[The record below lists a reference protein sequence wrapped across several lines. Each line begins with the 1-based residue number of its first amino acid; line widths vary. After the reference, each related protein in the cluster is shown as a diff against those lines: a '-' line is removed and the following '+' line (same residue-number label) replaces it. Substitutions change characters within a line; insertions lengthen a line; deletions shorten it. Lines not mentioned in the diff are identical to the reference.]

1 MCPAII
7 QLIPKPWLC
16 TLQHMEYVDHNKSQS
31 HMDKRLL
38 YRISSSHSL
47 FVVTSGKG
55 LMVCSDREVHLEKGM
70 IMFVPAGTSIKIEGS
85 PWTESDLQYYKL
97 DLMVAE
103 LQEETSNALYRRNTE
118 EQQELAEST
127 DSRTLITIMQL
138 NYSPWSSCLESLEQI
153 LRQQITGDWLEQ
165 WEVQLRFQEW
175 FHALLRQSNPETE
188 APDERARLQTSIR
201 YIGDHYDQT
210 ITVDELAAEIGLT
223 RASYTRQFK
232 KITGKLPLDY
242 VNAVRL
248 ERSKQLLQLTDDRIH
263 EIAQNVGFSSE
274 YYFGRR
280 FKQYAGI
287 SPGLYRR
294 HHRQE
299 VRVFAPYLEDFVLA
313 LGVKPVLQCSHH
325 SWGTQQYL
333 GLDDVPEFDVSQQ
346 DAQFHLG
353 NVPDFIM
360 LDKGYDRWNLDRF
373 EQVAPTFYVDHLGED
388 WRSILKSTADVLGK
402 VNRVQDVIGAYE
414 DKALEAKGRLARY
427 MRGQTVAFLRISS
440 SDITLYG
447 DQQGYVGPVIYQ
459 DLGLTPHS
467 RVQQWTRHE
476 RRIFIGLEQLSQLNA
491 DHLLITFDTGN
502 SAKPGEERELLER
515 DEWKRLP
522 AVKSGNVYEV
532 DFMSWMN
539 YGVISHGKKIEDILR
554 FMA

>member
-1 MCPAII
+1 MCHTII

-16 TLQHMEYVDHNKSQS
+16 SLQHMEYVDHHQS
-31 HMDKRLL
+31 HIDKRLI
-38 YRISSSHSL
+38 YRMSSSHSI

-55 LMVCSDREVHLEKGM
+55 SIVCSDRESHLEKGM
-70 IMFVPAGTSIKIEGS
+70 IMFVPAGTSVKIEGS
-85 PWTESDLQYYKL
+85 PWTESELQYYKL

-103 LQEETSNALYRRNTE
+103 LSEDTSNVLSRRNTE
-118 EQQELAEST
+118 EQQELSQSP
-127 DSRTLITIMQL
+127 DFPTLLPLMQL
-138 NYSPWSSCLESLEQI
+138 SYSPWSSCLEALEQI
-153 LRQQITGDWLEQ
+153 LRQQVTGDWLEQ

-175 FHALLRQSNPETE
+175 FRALLRQSAPETE
-188 APDERARLQTSIR
+188 VPDDRARLQSSIR

-210 ITVDELAAEIGLT
+210 ITVDELAADIGLT

-232 KITGKLPLDY
+232 KITGKLPLEY

-325 SWGTQQYL
+325 SWGRQHYL
-333 GLDDVPEFDVSQQ
+333 GLDDVPEFDVSEQ
-346 DAQFHLG
+346 DAQFNVG
-353 NVPDFIM
+353 NIPDFIM
-360 LDKGYDRWNLDRF
+360 LNKGYDRWNLDRF

-388 WRSILKSTADVLGK
+388 WRSILRSTADVLGK

-414 DKALEAKGRLARY
+414 DKAMEAKSRLARH
-427 MRGQTVAFLRISS
+427 MRGQTVAFLRISA

-459 DLGLTPHS
+459 DLGLIPHS

-476 RRIFIGLEQLSQLNA
+476 RRISIVLEQLSQLNA

-502 SAKPGEERELLER
+502 SAKPGDERELLDR

-539 YGVISHGKKIEDILR
+539 YGVISHGKKIEDVLR

>member
-1 MCPAII
+1 
-7 QLIPKPWLC
+7 
-16 TLQHMEYVDHNKSQS
+16 MEYVDHHQS
-31 HMDKRLL
+31 HIDKRLI
-38 YRISSSHSL
+38 YRMSSSHSI

-55 LMVCSDREVHLEKGM
+55 SIVCSDRESHLEKGM
-70 IMFVPAGTSIKIEGS
+70 IMFVPAGTSVKIEGS
-85 PWTESDLQYYKL
+85 PWTESELQYYKL

-103 LQEETSNALYRRNTE
+103 LSEDTSNVLSRRNTE
-118 EQQELAEST
+118 EQQELSQSP
-127 DSRTLITIMQL
+127 DFPTLLPLMQL
-138 NYSPWSSCLESLEQI
+138 SYSPWSSCLEALEQI
-153 LRQQITGDWLEQ
+153 LRQQVTGDWLEQ

-175 FHALLRQSNPETE
+175 FRALLRQSAPETE
-188 APDERARLQTSIR
+188 VPDDRARLQSSIR

-210 ITVDELAAEIGLT
+210 ITVDELAADIGLT

-232 KITGKLPLDY
+232 KITGKLPLEY

-325 SWGTQQYL
+325 SWGRQHYL
-333 GLDDVPEFDVSQQ
+333 GLDDVPEFDVSEQ
-346 DAQFHLG
+346 DAQFNVG
-353 NVPDFIM
+353 NIPDFIM
-360 LDKGYDRWNLDRF
+360 LNKGYDRWNLDRF

-388 WRSILKSTADVLGK
+388 WRSILRSTADVLGK

-414 DKALEAKGRLARY
+414 DKAMEAKSRLARH
-427 MRGQTVAFLRISS
+427 MRGQTVAFLRISA

-459 DLGLTPHS
+459 DLGLIPHS

-476 RRIFIGLEQLSQLNA
+476 RRISIVLEQLSQLNA

-502 SAKPGEERELLER
+502 SAKPGDERELLDR

-539 YGVISHGKKIEDILR
+539 YGVISHGKKIEDVLR

>member
-1 MCPAII
+1 MCPTII
-7 QLIPKPWLC
+7 QWIPKPWLC
-16 TLQHMEYVDHNKSQS
+16 TIQQMEYINHDKSEI
-31 HMDKRLL
+31 DKRLL
-38 YRISSSHSL
+38 HKKSSSHSI

-55 LMVCSDREVHLEKGM
+55 LMVYTDREFHLEKGM
-70 IMFVPAGTSIKIEGS
+70 IMFVPAGTPIKIEGS
-85 PWTESDLQYYKL
+85 PWTESNLQYYKL
-97 DLMVAE
+97 DLVVAE
-103 LQEETSNALYRRNTE
+103 VKEDISDHSPTIITT
-118 EQQELAEST
+118 EQQEFLKEIEAQEAPP
-127 DSRTLITIMQL
+127 LIQL
-138 NYSPWSSCLESLEQI
+138 SYSPWSSCLEALEQI
-153 LRQQITGDWLEQ
+153 LRQQVTGDWLKQ

-175 FHALLRQSNPETE
+175 FRALLRQSDPETD
-188 APDERARLQTSIR
+188 APDDRARLQSSIR
-201 YIGDHYDQT
+201 YIDDHYDLT
-210 ITVDELAAEIGLT
+210 ITVDELAADIGLT

-232 KITGKLPLDY
+232 RMTGKLPLDY
-242 VNAVRL
+242 VNTVRL

-313 LGVKPVLQCSHH
+313 LGVKPVLQYSHH
-325 SWGTQQYL
+325 SWGRQHYL

-346 DAQFHLG
+346 DAQFSAG
-353 NVPDFIM
+353 IVPDFIM
-360 LDKGYDRWNLDRF
+360 LNKGYDRWNLDRF

-388 WRSILKSTADVLGK
+388 WRSILRSTADVLGK

-414 DKALEAKGRLARY
+414 DKALEAKGRLTRY
-427 MRGQTVAFLRISS
+427 MRGQTVAFLRISA

-447 DQQGYVGPVIYQ
+447 NQQGYVGPVIYQ

-476 RRIFIGLEQLSQLNA
+476 RRISIGLEQLSQLDA
-491 DHLLITFDTGN
+491 DHLLITFDTGD
-502 SAKPGEERELLER
+502 SAEPGVERELLDR

-532 DFMSWMN
+532 DFMTWMN

>member
-1 MCPAII
+1 M
-7 QLIPKPWLC
+7 
-16 TLQHMEYVDHNKSQS
+16 
-31 HMDKRLL
+31 
-38 YRISSSHSL
+38 
-47 FVVTSGKG
+47 
-55 LMVCSDREVHLEKGM
+55 EKGM
-70 IMFVPAGTSIKIEGS
+70 IMFVPAGTSIKIES
-85 PWTESDLQYYKL
+85 SSWTENELQYYKL

-103 LQEETSNALYRRNTE
+103 LKEENSNQLHIQDTTE
-118 EQQELAEST
+118 QHRFLNGIQTQASLS
-127 DSRTLITIMQL
+127 LIEL
-138 NYSPWSSCLESLEQI
+138 NYSPWSSCLESMEQM
-153 LRQQITGDWLEQ
+153 LRQQINSDWLEQ

-175 FHALLRQSNPETE
+175 FRALLRQSNPETE
-188 APDERARLQTSIR
+188 APDERSRIKSSIR

-210 ITVDELAAEIGLT
+210 ITVDELAADIGLT

-242 VNAVRL
+242 VNTVRL

-325 SWGTQQYL
+325 SWGRQHYL

-346 DAQFHLG
+346 DAQFNLG

-373 EQVAPTFYVDHLGED
+373 EQVAPTFYVEHLGED

-414 DKALEAKGRLARY
+414 DKAMEAKGRLEQY
-427 MRGQTVAFLRISS
+427 MRGQTVAFLRISA

-476 RRIFIGLEQLSQLNA
+476 RRILIGLEQLGQLNA

-502 SAKPGEERELLER
+502 SAKPGDERELLER

>member
-1 MCPAII
+1 MCHTII

-16 TLQHMEYVDHNKSQS
+16 SLQHMEYVDHHQS
-31 HMDKRLL
+31 HIDKRLL
-38 YRISSSHSL
+38 YRMSTSHSI

-55 LMVCSDREVHLEKGM
+55 SIVCSDRESHLEKGM
-70 IMFVPAGTSIKIEGS
+70 IMFVPAGTSVKIESS
-85 PWTESDLQYYKL
+85 PWTGSELQYYKL

-103 LQEETSNALYRRNTE
+103 LSEETSNALYRRNTE
-118 EQQELAEST
+118 EQQEISQSP
-127 DSRTLITIMQL
+127 DSPTLLPLMQL
-138 NYSPWSSCLESLEQI
+138 SYSPWSSCLEALEQI
-153 LRQQITGDWLEQ
+153 LRQQVTDDWLEQ

-175 FHALLRQSNPETE
+175 FRALLRHSVPETE
-188 APDERARLQTSIR
+188 VPDDRARLQSSIR

-210 ITVDELAAEIGLT
+210 ITVDELAADIGLT

-232 KITGKLPLDY
+232 KITGKLPLEY

-325 SWGTQQYL
+325 SWGRQHYL

-346 DAQFHLG
+346 DAQFNVG
-353 NVPDFIM
+353 NIPDFIM
-360 LDKGYDRWNLDRF
+360 LNKGHDRWNLDRF
-373 EQVAPTFYVDHLGED
+373 EQVAPTFYVEHLGED
-388 WRSILKSTADVLGK
+388 WRSILRSTADVLGK

-414 DKALEAKGRLARY
+414 DKASEAKSRLSRY
-427 MRGQTVAFLRISS
+427 MRGKTVAFLRISA

-447 DQQGYVGPVIYQ
+447 DQLGYVGPVIYQ

-502 SAKPGEERELLER
+502 SAKPGDERELLDR

-539 YGVISHGKKIEDILR
+539 YGVISHGKKIEDVLR

>member
-1 MCPAII
+1 
-7 QLIPKPWLC
+7 
-16 TLQHMEYVDHNKSQS
+16 
-31 HMDKRLL
+31 
-38 YRISSSHSL
+38 
-47 FVVTSGKG
+47 
-55 LMVCSDREVHLEKGM
+55 MVYSDREFHLEKGM
-70 IMFVPAGTSIKIEGS
+70 IMFVPAGTPIKIEGS

-97 DLMVAE
+97 DLMMAG
-103 LQEETSNALYRRNTE
+103 LKEETSNALSSRNTE
-118 EQQELAEST
+118 EQRELSQSP
-127 DSRTLITIMQL
+127 DSPTLLPLIQL
-138 NYSPWSSCLESLEQI
+138 SYSPWSSCLEALEQI
-153 LRQQITGDWLEQ
+153 LRQQVTGDWLEQ

-175 FHALLRQSNPETE
+175 FRALFRQSVPETE
-188 APDERARLQTSIR
+188 VPDDRARLQSSIR

-210 ITVDELAAEIGLT
+210 ITVDELAADIGLT

-232 KITGKLPLDY
+232 KITGKLPLEY

-325 SWGTQQYL
+325 SWGRQHYL
-333 GLDDVPEFDVSQQ
+333 GLDDVPEFDVSEQ
-346 DAQFHLG
+346 DAQFNVG
-353 NVPDFIM
+353 NIPDFIM
-360 LDKGYDRWNLDRF
+360 LNKGYDRWNLDRF

-388 WRSILKSTADVLGK
+388 WRSILRSTADVLGK

-414 DKALEAKGRLARY
+414 DKAMEAKSRLARY
-427 MRGQTVAFLRISS
+427 MRGQTVAFLRISA

-459 DLGLTPHS
+459 DLGLIPHS

-476 RRIFIGLEQLSQLNA
+476 RRISIGLEQLSQLDA

-502 SAKPGEERELLER
+502 SAKPGDERELLDR
-515 DEWKRLP
+515 DEWKCLP

>member
-1 MCPAII
+1 MCHNII

-16 TLQHMEYVDHNKSQS
+16 SLQHMEYINHNKS
-31 HMDKRLL
+31 DIAKRLL
-38 YRISSSHSL
+38 HKMSSSPSI

-55 LMVCSDREVHLEKGM
+55 LMVYSDREFHLEKGM
-70 IMFVPAGTSIKIEGS
+70 IMFVPAGTPIKIEGS

-97 DLMVAE
+97 DLMMAG
-103 LQEETSNALYRRNTE
+103 LKEETSNALSSRNTE
-118 EQQELAEST
+118 EQRELSQSP
-127 DSRTLITIMQL
+127 DSPTLLPLIQL
-138 NYSPWSSCLESLEQI
+138 SYSPWSSCLEALEQI
-153 LRQQITGDWLEQ
+153 LRQQVTGDWLEQ

-175 FHALLRQSNPETE
+175 FRALLRQSVPETE
-188 APDERARLQTSIR
+188 VPDDRARLQSSIR

-210 ITVDELAAEIGLT
+210 ITVDELAADIGLT

-232 KITGKLPLDY
+232 KITGKLPLEY

-325 SWGTQQYL
+325 SWGRQHYL
-333 GLDDVPEFDVSQQ
+333 GLDDVPEFDVSEQ
-346 DAQFHLG
+346 DAQFNVG
-353 NVPDFIM
+353 NIPDFIM
-360 LDKGYDRWNLDRF
+360 LNKGYDRWNLDRF

-388 WRSILKSTADVLGK
+388 WRSILRSTADVLGK

-414 DKALEAKGRLARY
+414 DKAMEAKSRLARY
-427 MRGQTVAFLRISS
+427 MRGQTVAFLRISA

-459 DLGLTPHS
+459 DLGLIPHS

-476 RRIFIGLEQLSQLNA
+476 RRISIGLEQLSQLDAN
-491 DHLLITFDTGN
+491 HLLITFDTGN
-502 SAKPGEERELLER
+502 SAKPGDERELLDR

>member
-1 MCPAII
+1 MCPMII
-7 QLIPKPWLC
+7 QRIPKPWLC
-16 TLQHMEYVDHNKSQS
+16 TLQHMEYIDHNKS
-31 HMDKRLL
+31 HIDKRSL

-55 LMVCSDREVHLEKGM
+55 SMVCSDREVHLEKGM
-70 IMFVPAGTSIKIEGS
+70 IMFVPAGTSIKIES
-85 PWTESDLQYYKL
+85 SSWTENELQYYKL

-103 LQEETSNALYRRNTE
+103 LEEETFSALHTKDNA
-118 EQQELAEST
+118 EQRSLHKCT
-127 DSRTLITIMQL
+127 DSSTVIPLIQL
-138 NYSPWSSCLESLEQI
+138 NYSPWSSCLEAMEQM
-153 LRQQITGDWLEQ
+153 LRQQVTGDWLEQ
-165 WEVQLRFQEW
+165 WDVQLRFQEW
-175 FHALLRQSNPETE
+175 FRALLRQSNPKTE
-188 APDERARLQTSIR
+188 VPDDRVRLQSSIR

-210 ITVDELAAEIGLT
+210 ITVDELAADIGLT

-232 KITGKLPLDY
+232 KITGKLPLEY

-313 LGVKPVLQCSHH
+313 LGLKPVLQCSHH
-325 SWGTQQYL
+325 SWGRQHYL

-346 DAQFHLG
+346 DAQFNLG
-353 NVPDFIM
+353 SVPDFIM
-360 LDKGYDRWNLDRF
+360 LDKGYKTWNLDRF
-373 EQVAPTFYVDHLGED
+373 EQVAPTFYVDHIGED

-414 DKALEAKGRLARY
+414 DKAMEAKGRLEQY
-427 MRGQTVAFLRISS
+427 MRGQTVAFLRISA

-476 RRIFIGLEQLSQLNA
+476 RRVLIGLEQLSQLNA

-502 SAKPGEERELLER
+502 SAKPGDERELLER

>member
-1 MCPAII
+1 MCHTII

-16 TLQHMEYVDHNKSQS
+16 SLQHMEYVDHHQS
-31 HMDKRLL
+31 HIDKRLL
-38 YRISSSHSL
+38 YRMSSSHSI

-55 LMVCSDREVHLEKGM
+55 SIVCSDQESHHLQKGM
-70 IMFVPAGTSIKIEGS
+70 IMFVPAGTSIKVEGS
-85 PWTESDLQYYKL
+85 PWTESELQYYKL
-97 DLMVAE
+97 DLMMAG
-103 LQEETSNALYRRNTE
+103 LKEETSNALSSRNME
-118 EQQELAEST
+118 EQQELPQSP
-127 DSRTLITIMQL
+127 DSPTLLPLIQL
-138 NYSPWSSCLESLEQI
+138 SYSPWSSCLEALEQI
-153 LRQQITGDWLEQ
+153 LRQQVTGDWLEQ

-175 FHALLRQSNPETE
+175 FRALFRQSVPETD
-188 APDERARLQTSIR
+188 APDDRARLQSSIR

-210 ITVDELAAEIGLT
+210 ITVDELAADIGLT

-232 KITGKLPLDY
+232 KITGKLPLEY

-325 SWGTQQYL
+325 SWGRQHYL
-333 GLDDVPEFDVSQQ
+333 GLDDVPEFDVSEQ
-346 DAQFHLG
+346 DAQFNVG
-353 NVPDFIM
+353 NIPDFIM
-360 LDKGYDRWNLDRF
+360 LNKGYDRWNLDRF

-388 WRSILKSTADVLGK
+388 WRSILRSTADVLGK

-414 DKALEAKGRLARY
+414 DKAMEAKSRLARY
-427 MRGQTVAFLRISS
+427 MRGQTVAFLRISA

-459 DLGLTPHS
+459 DLGLIPHS

-476 RRIFIGLEQLSQLNA
+476 RRISIGLEQLSQLDT

-502 SAKPGEERELLER
+502 SAKPGDERELLDR

>member
-1 MCPAII
+1 
-7 QLIPKPWLC
+7 
-16 TLQHMEYVDHNKSQS
+16 
-31 HMDKRLL
+31 
-38 YRISSSHSL
+38 
-47 FVVTSGKG
+47 
-55 LMVCSDREVHLEKGM
+55 
-70 IMFVPAGTSIKIEGS
+70 MFVPAGTSTKIEASTSTGN
-85 PWTESDLQYYKL
+85 ELQYYKL
-97 DLMVAE
+97 DLMVAQQNE
-103 LQEETSNALYRRNTE
+103 NISNQQHTKIMTGPHESLAGNEIKEAL
-118 EQQELAEST
+118 S
-127 DSRTLITIMQL
+127 LIEL
-138 NYSPWSSCLESLEQI
+138 NYSPWSSCLEALEQI
-153 LRQQITGDWLEQ
+153 LRQQETNDWLEQ

-175 FHALLRQSNPETE
+175 FRVLLRQSDPKTE
-188 APDERARLQTSIR
+188 APDDRTRLQSSIR

-210 ITVDELAAEIGLT
+210 ITVDELAADIGLT

-242 VNAVRL
+242 LNAIRL

-313 LGVKPVLQCSHH
+313 LGVKPILQCSHH
-325 SWGTQQYL
+325 SWGRQHYL
-333 GLDDVPEFDVSQQ
+333 GLDDVPEFDVSQL
-346 DAQFHLG
+346 DAQFNSG

-373 EQVAPTFYVDHLGED
+373 EQVAPTFYVEHLEED
-388 WRSILKSTADVLGK
+388 WRSILRSTADVLGK
-402 VNRVQDVIGAYE
+402 VNRVQDVIGSYE
-414 DKALEAKGRLARY
+414 DKALEAKGQLARY
-427 MRGQTVAFLRISS
+427 MRGETVAFLRISA

-447 DQQGYVGPVIYQ
+447 HQQGYVGPVIYQ

-467 RVQQWTRHE
+467 RVQQWTRQE
-476 RRIFIGLEQLSQLNA
+476 RRILIGLEQLSQLDA

-502 SAKPGEERELLER
+502 SAKPGDERALLER

-532 DFMSWMN
+532 DFMTWMN
-539 YGVISHGKKIEDILR
+539 YGVISHRKKIEDVLR
-554 FMA
+554 FMG

>member
-1 MCPAII
+1 MYPTII
-7 QLIPKPWLC
+7 QWIPKPWLC
-16 TLQHMEYVDHNKSQS
+16 TIQQMEYINHDKSEI
-31 HMDKRLL
+31 DKRLL
-38 YRISSSHSL
+38 HKKSSSHSI

-55 LMVCSDREVHLEKGM
+55 LMVYTDREFHLEKGL
-70 IMFVPAGTSIKIEGS
+70 IMFVPAGTPIKIEGA
-85 PWTESDLQYYKL
+85 PWTESNLQYYKL
-97 DLMVAE
+97 DLVVAE
-103 LQEETSNALYRRNTE
+103 VKEDISDHSPTIITT
-118 EQQELAEST
+118 EQQEFLKGIEAQEA
-127 DSRTLITIMQL
+127 LPFIQL
-138 NYSPWSSCLESLEQI
+138 SYSPWSSCLEALEQM
-153 LRQQITGDWLEQ
+153 LRQQVTGDWLKQ

-175 FHALLRQSNPETE
+175 FRALLRQSDPETD
-188 APDERARLQTSIR
+188 APDDRARLQSSIR
-201 YIGDHYDQT
+201 YIDDHYDLT
-210 ITVDELAAEIGLT
+210 ITVDELAADIGLT

-232 KITGKLPLDY
+232 RMTGKLPLDY
-242 VNAVRL
+242 VNTVRL

-313 LGVKPVLQCSHH
+313 LGIKPVLQYSHH
-325 SWGTQQYL
+325 SWGRQHYL

-346 DAQFHLG
+346 DAQFSAG
-353 NVPDFIM
+353 IVPDFIM
-360 LDKGYDRWNLDRF
+360 LNKGYDRWNLDRF

-388 WRSILKSTADVLGK
+388 WRSILRSTADVLGK

-414 DKALEAKGRLARY
+414 DKALEAKGRLTRY
-427 MRGQTVAFLRISS
+427 MRGQTVAFLRISA

-447 DQQGYVGPVIYQ
+447 NQQGYVGPVIYQ

-476 RRIFIGLEQLSQLNA
+476 RRISIGLEQLSQLDA
-491 DHLLITFDTGN
+491 DHLLITFDTGD
-502 SAKPGEERELLER
+502 SAEPGVERELLDR

-522 AVKSGNVYEV
+522 AVRNGNVYEV

-539 YGVISHGKKIEDILR
+539 YGVISHGKKIEDVLR

>member
-1 MCPAII
+1 
-7 QLIPKPWLC
+7 
-16 TLQHMEYVDHNKSQS
+16 MEYINHDKSEI
-31 HMDKRLL
+31 DKRLL
-38 YRISSSHSL
+38 HKKSSSHSI

-55 LMVCSDREVHLEKGM
+55 SIVYSDREFHLEKGM
-70 IMFVPAGTSIKIEGS
+70 IMFVPAGTPIKIEDS
-85 PWTESDLQYYKL
+85 PWTESNLQYYKL
-97 DLMVAE
+97 DLVVAE
-103 LQEETSNALYRRNTE
+103 VKEDISGHSPTIITT
-118 EQQELAEST
+118 EQQEFLKGIEDQEAPP
-127 DSRTLITIMQL
+127 LIQL
-138 NYSPWSSCLESLEQI
+138 SYSPWSSCLEALEQI
-153 LRQQITGDWLEQ
+153 LRQQVTGDWLKQ

-175 FHALLRQSNPETE
+175 FRALLRQSDPETD
-188 APDERARLQTSIR
+188 APDDRARLQSSIR
-201 YIGDHYDQT
+201 YIDDHYDLT
-210 ITVDELAAEIGLT
+210 ITVDELAADIGLT

-232 KITGKLPLDY
+232 RMTGKLPLDY
-242 VNAVRL
+242 VNTVRL

-313 LGVKPVLQCSHH
+313 LGIKPVLQYSHH
-325 SWGTQQYL
+325 SWGRQHYL

-346 DAQFHLG
+346 DAQFSAG
-353 NVPDFIM
+353 IVPDFIM
-360 LDKGYDRWNLDRF
+360 LNKGYDRWNLDRF

-388 WRSILKSTADVLGK
+388 WRSILRSTADVLGK

-414 DKALEAKGRLARY
+414 DKALEAKGRLTRY
-427 MRGQTVAFLRISS
+427 MRGQTVAFLRISA

-447 DQQGYVGPVIYQ
+447 NQQGYVGPVIYQ

-476 RRIFIGLEQLSQLNA
+476 RRISIGLEQLSQLDA
-491 DHLLITFDTGN
+491 DHLLITFDTGD
-502 SAKPGEERELLER
+502 SAEPGVERELLDR

-522 AVKSGNVYEV
+522 AVRNGNVYEV

-539 YGVISHGKKIEDILR
+539 YGVISHGKKIEDVLR

>member
-1 MCPAII
+1 M
-7 QLIPKPWLC
+7 PWLC
-16 TLQHMEYVDHNKSQS
+16 TLQHMEYVDHHKSDI
-31 HMDKRLL
+31 DKRLL
-38 YRISSSHSL
+38 YRMLSSHSI

-55 LMVCSDREVHLEKGM
+55 SIVCSDRESHLEKGM
-70 IMFVPAGTSIKIEGS
+70 IMFVPAGTSVKIEDS
-85 PWTESDLQYYKL
+85 PWTESELQYYKL

-103 LQEETSNALYRRNTE
+103 LSEENSNHLHIQDTTE
-118 EQQELAEST
+118 QHRFLNGIETQASLS
-127 DSRTLITIMQL
+127 LIEL
-138 NYSPWSSCLESLEQI
+138 NYSPWSSCLEALEQI
-153 LRQQITGDWLEQ
+153 LRQKVTGDWLEQ

-175 FHALLRQSNPETE
+175 FRALIRQSAPETE
-188 APDERARLQTSIR
+188 VPDDRVRLQSSIR
-201 YIGDHYDQT
+201 YIGDHYNQT
-210 ITVDELAAEIGLT
+210 ITVDELAADIGLT

-232 KITGKLPLDY
+232 RITGKLPLEY

-325 SWGTQQYL
+325 SWGRQHYL
-333 GLDDVPEFDVSQQ
+333 GLDDVPEFDVSRM
-346 DAQFHLG
+346 DAQFNLG

-373 EQVAPTFYVDHLGED
+373 EQVAPTFYVEHLGED
-388 WRSILKSTADVLGK
+388 WRSILRSTADVLGK

-414 DKALEAKGRLARY
+414 DKAMEAKSRLARY
-427 MRGQTVAFLRISS
+427 IRGQTVAFLRISA

-476 RRIFIGLEQLSQLNA
+476 RRIFIGLDQLSQLHA

-502 SAKPGEERELLER
+502 SAKPGEERELLDR

-539 YGVISHGKKIEDILR
+539 YGVISHGKKIEDVLR

>member
-1 MCPAII
+1 MYPTII
-7 QLIPKPWLC
+7 QWIPKPWLC
-16 TLQHMEYVDHNKSQS
+16 TIQQMEYINHGKSEI
-31 HMDKRLL
+31 DKRLL
-38 YRISSSHSL
+38 HKKSSSHSI

-55 LMVCSDREVHLEKGM
+55 SIVYSDREFHLEKGM
-70 IMFVPAGTSIKIEGS
+70 IMFVPAGTPIKIEGS
-85 PWTESDLQYYKL
+85 PWTENNLQYYKL
-97 DLMVAE
+97 DLVVAE
-103 LQEETSNALYRRNTE
+103 VKEDISDHSPTIITTERQEFLKGIEAQEALPF
-118 EQQELAEST
+118 
-127 DSRTLITIMQL
+127 IQL
-138 NYSPWSSCLESLEQI
+138 SYSPWSSCLEALEQM
-153 LRQQITGDWLEQ
+153 LRQQVTGDWLKQ

-175 FHALLRQSNPETE
+175 FRALLRQSDPETD
-188 APDERARLQTSIR
+188 APDDRARLQSSIR
-201 YIGDHYDQT
+201 YIDDHYDQT
-210 ITVDELAAEIGLT
+210 ITVDELAADIGLT

-232 KITGKLPLDY
+232 RMTGKLPLDY
-242 VNAVRL
+242 VNTVRL

-313 LGVKPVLQCSHH
+313 LGVKPVLQYSHH
-325 SWGTQQYL
+325 SWGRQHYL

-346 DAQFHLG
+346 DAQFSAG
-353 NVPDFIM
+353 IVPDFIM
-360 LDKGYDRWNLDRF
+360 LNKGYDRWNLDRF

-388 WRSILKSTADVLGK
+388 WRSILRSTADVLGK

-414 DKALEAKGRLARY
+414 DKALEAKGRLTRY
-427 MRGQTVAFLRISS
+427 MRGQTVAFLRISA

-447 DQQGYVGPVIYQ
+447 NQQGYVGPVMYQ

-476 RRIFIGLEQLSQLNA
+476 RRISIGLEQLSQLDA
-491 DHLLITFDTGN
+491 DHLLITFDTGD
-502 SAKPGEERELLER
+502 SAEPGVERELLDR

-522 AVKSGNVYEV
+522 AVRNGNVYEV
-532 DFMSWMN
+532 DFLSWMN
-539 YGVISHGKKIEDILR
+539 YGVISHGKKIEDVLR

>member
-1 MCPAII
+1 MCHTII

-16 TLQHMEYVDHNKSQS
+16 SLQHMEYVDHHQS
-31 HMDKRLL
+31 HIDKRLL
-38 YRISSSHSL
+38 YRMSSSHSIL
-47 FVVTSGKG
+47 VVTSGKG
-55 LMVCSDREVHLEKGM
+55 SIVCSDQESHHLQKGM
-70 IMFVPAGTSIKIEGS
+70 IMFVPAGTSIKVEGS
-85 PWTESDLQYYKL
+85 PWTESELQYYKL
-97 DLMVAE
+97 DLMMAE
-103 LQEETSNALYRRNTE
+103 LKEETSNALSSRNME
-118 EQQELAEST
+118 EQQELPQSP
-127 DSRTLITIMQL
+127 DSPTLLPLIQL
-138 NYSPWSSCLESLEQI
+138 SYSPWSSCLEALEQI
-153 LRQQITGDWLEQ
+153 LRQQVTGDWLEQ

-175 FHALLRQSNPETE
+175 FRALFRQSVPETE
-188 APDERARLQTSIR
+188 VPDDRARLQSSIR

-210 ITVDELAAEIGLT
+210 ITVDELAADIGLT

-232 KITGKLPLDY
+232 KITGKLPLEY

-325 SWGTQQYL
+325 SWGRQHYL
-333 GLDDVPEFDVSQQ
+333 GLDDVPEFDVSEQ
-346 DAQFHLG
+346 DAQFNVG
-353 NVPDFIM
+353 NIPDFIM
-360 LDKGYDRWNLDRF
+360 LNKGYDRWNLDRF

-388 WRSILKSTADVLGK
+388 WRSILRSTADVLGK

-414 DKALEAKGRLARY
+414 DKAMEAKSRLARY
-427 MRGQTVAFLRISS
+427 MRGQTVAFLRISA

-459 DLGLTPHS
+459 DLGLIPHS
-467 RVQQWTRHE
+467 RVQQWTRQE
-476 RRIFIGLEQLSQLNA
+476 RRISIGLEQLSQLDA

-502 SAKPGEERELLER
+502 SAKPGDERELLDR

>member
-1 MCPAII
+1 MCHTII

-16 TLQHMEYVDHNKSQS
+16 SLQHMEYVDHHQS
-31 HMDKRLL
+31 HIDKRLL
-38 YRISSSHSL
+38 YRMSTSHSI

-55 LMVCSDREVHLEKGM
+55 SIVCSDRESHLEKGM
-70 IMFVPAGTSIKIEGS
+70 IMFVPAGTSVKIVGS
-85 PWTESDLQYYKL
+85 PWTESELQYYKL

-103 LQEETSNALYRRNTE
+103 LSEETSNALYRRNTE
-118 EQQELAEST
+118 EQQEISQSP
-127 DSRTLITIMQL
+127 DSPTLLPLMQL
-138 NYSPWSSCLESLEQI
+138 SYSPWSSCLEALEQI
-153 LRQQITGDWLEQ
+153 LRQQVTDDWLEQ

-175 FHALLRQSNPETE
+175 FRALLRHSVPETE
-188 APDERARLQTSIR
+188 VPDDRARLQSSIR

-210 ITVDELAAEIGLT
+210 ITVDELAADIGLT

-232 KITGKLPLDY
+232 KITGKLPLEY

-325 SWGTQQYL
+325 SWGRQHYL

-346 DAQFHLG
+346 DAQFNVG
-353 NVPDFIM
+353 NIPDFIM
-360 LDKGYDRWNLDRF
+360 LNKGHDRWNLDRF
-373 EQVAPTFYVDHLGED
+373 EQVAPTFYVEHLGED
-388 WRSILKSTADVLGK
+388 WRSILRSTADVLGK

-414 DKALEAKGRLARY
+414 DKASEAKSRLSLY
-427 MRGQTVAFLRISS
+427 MRGKTVAFLRISA

-502 SAKPGEERELLER
+502 SAKPGDERELLDR

-539 YGVISHGKKIEDILR
+539 YGVISHGKKIEDVLR

>member
-1 MCPAII
+1 
-7 QLIPKPWLC
+7 
-16 TLQHMEYVDHNKSQS
+16 
-31 HMDKRLL
+31 
-38 YRISSSHSL
+38 
-47 FVVTSGKG
+47 
-55 LMVCSDREVHLEKGM
+55 M
-70 IMFVPAGTSIKIEGS
+70 IMFVPAGTPIKIEGS

-97 DLMVAE
+97 DLLVAE
-103 LQEETSNALYRRNTE
+103 VKEDISDHPSTIITT
-118 EQQELAEST
+118 EQQEFLKGIEAQEALP
-127 DSRTLITIMQL
+127 LIQL
-138 NYSPWSSCLESLEQI
+138 SYSPWSSCLEALEQI
-153 LRQQITGDWLEQ
+153 LRQQITSDWMEH

-175 FHALLRQSNPETE
+175 FRALLRQSDPETD
-188 APDERARLQTSIR
+188 APDDRARLQSSIR
-201 YIGDHYDQT
+201 YIDDHYDQT
-210 ITVDELAAEIGLT
+210 ITVDELAADIGLT

-232 KITGKLPLDY
+232 RITGKLPLDY
-242 VNAVRL
+242 VNTVRL

-299 VRVFAPYLEDFVLA
+299 VRVFAPYLEDFLLA
-313 LGVKPVLQCSHH
+313 LGIKPVLQCSHH
-325 SWGTQQYL
+325 SWGRQHYL

-346 DAQFHLG
+346 DAQFNLG

-373 EQVAPTFYVDHLGED
+373 EQVAPTFYVEQLGED
-388 WRSILKSTADVLGK
+388 WRSILRSTADVLGK
-402 VNRVQDVIGAYE
+402 MDRVQDVIGAYE
-414 DKALEAKGRLARY
+414 DKALEAKGRLTRY
-427 MRGQTVAFLRISS
+427 MRGQTVAFLRISAS
-440 SDITLYG
+440 EITLYG

-459 DLGLTPHS
+459 DLGLNPHS
-467 RVQQWTRHE
+467 RVQQWTRQE
-476 RRIFIGLEQLSQLNA
+476 RRISIGLEQLSQLDA
-491 DHLLITFDTGN
+491 DHLLITFDTGD
-502 SAKPGEERELLER
+502 SSEPGDERELLDR

-522 AVKSGNVYEV
+522 AVKNGNVYEV

>member
-1 MCPAII
+1 MCPMII

-16 TLQHMEYVDHNKSQS
+16 TLQHMEYVDYNQS
-31 HMDKRLL
+31 HIDKRLL
-38 YRISSSHSL
+38 YRMSSSHSI

-55 LMVCSDREVHLEKGM
+55 SMVCSDREVHLEKGM
-70 IMFVPAGTSIKIEGS
+70 IMFVPAATSIKIES
-85 PWTESDLQYYKL
+85 SSWTENELQYYKL

-103 LQEETSNALYRRNTE
+103 LKEENSNALSRRNME
-118 EQQELAEST
+118 EQQEPPQGT
-127 DSRTLITIMQL
+127 DSPRILPLMQL

-175 FHALLRQSNPETE
+175 FRALLSQSNPEIE
-188 APDERARLQTSIR
+188 APDERARLQSSIR

-210 ITVDELAAEIGLT
+210 ITVDELAADIGLT

-242 VNAVRL
+242 VNTVRL

-325 SWGTQQYL
+325 SWGRQQYL
-333 GLDDVPEFDVSQQ
+333 ELDDVPEFDVSKQ
-346 DAQFHLG
+346 DAQFNLG

-402 VNRVQDVIGAYE
+402 VSRVQDVIGAYE
-414 DKALEAKGRLARY
+414 DKAMEAKGRLARY
-427 MRGQTVAFLRISS
+427 MRGQTVAFLRISA

-476 RRIFIGLEQLSQLNA
+476 RRILIGLEQLSQLNA

-502 SAKPGEERELLER
+502 SAKPGDERELLER

>member
-1 MCPAII
+1 MF
-7 QLIPKPWLC
+7 
-16 TLQHMEYVDHNKSQS
+16 Y
-31 HMDKRLL
+31 
-38 YRISSSHSL
+38 
-47 FVVTSGKG
+47 
-55 LMVCSDREVHLEKGM
+55 SDREFHLEKGM
-70 IMFVPAGTSIKIEGS
+70 IIFVPAGASIKIEGS
-85 PWTESDLQYYKL
+85 PWTENKLQYYKL

-103 LQEETSNALYRRNTE
+103 LKEDISSYSSTIIKI
-118 EQQELAEST
+118 EQQEFFKRIETQEALP
-127 DSRTLITIMQL
+127 LIHL
-138 NYSPWSSCLESLEQI
+138 SYSPWSSCLEALEQM
-153 LRQQITGDWLEQ
+153 LRQQVTGDWLGQ
-165 WEVQLRFQEW
+165 WGIQLRFQEW
-175 FHALLRQSNPETE
+175 FRALLRQSDPETE
-188 APDERARLQTSIR
+188 APDERARLQSSIR

-210 ITVDELAAEIGLT
+210 ITVDELAADIGLT

-232 KITGKLPLDY
+232 RITGTLPLDY
-242 VNAVRL
+242 LNTVRL

-294 HHRQE
+294 HYRQE

-325 SWGTQQYL
+325 SWGRQHYL
-333 GLDDVPEFDVSQQ
+333 GLDDVPEFDVSQL
-346 DAQFHLG
+346 DAQFNLG

-360 LDKGYDRWNLDRF
+360 LNKGYDRWNLDRF
-373 EQVAPTFYVDHLGED
+373 EQVAPTFYVEHLGED
-388 WRSILKSTADVLGK
+388 WRSILRSTADVLGK

-414 DKALEAKGRLARY
+414 DKALEAKGRLTRY
-427 MRGQTVAFLRISS
+427 MRGQTVAFLRISA

-459 DLGLTPHS
+459 DLGLIPHS

-476 RRIFIGLEQLSQLNA
+476 RRIFIGLEQLSQLDA

-502 SAKPGEERELLER
+502 SAKPGDERELLER

-522 AVKSGNVYEV
+522 AVKNGNVYEV

>member
-1 MCPAII
+1 MYPTII
-7 QLIPKPWLC
+7 QWIPKPWLC
-16 TLQHMEYVDHNKSQS
+16 TIQQMEYINHGKSEI
-31 HMDKRLL
+31 DKRLL
-38 YRISSSHSL
+38 HKKSSSHSI

-55 LMVCSDREVHLEKGM
+55 LMVYTDREFHLEKGL
-70 IMFVPAGTSIKIEGS
+70 IMFVPAGTPIKIEDF
-85 PWTESDLQYYKL
+85 PCTESNLQYYKL
-97 DLMVAE
+97 DLVVAE
-103 LQEETSNALYRRNTE
+103 VKEDISGHSPTIITT
-118 EQQELAEST
+118 EQQEFLKGIEDQEAPP
-127 DSRTLITIMQL
+127 LIQL
-138 NYSPWSSCLESLEQI
+138 SYSPWSSCLEALEQI
-153 LRQQITGDWLEQ
+153 LRQQVTGDWLKQ

-175 FHALLRQSNPETE
+175 FRALLRQSDPETD
-188 APDERARLQTSIR
+188 APDDRARLQSSIR
-201 YIGDHYDQT
+201 YIDDHYDLT
-210 ITVDELAAEIGLT
+210 ITVDELAADIGLT

-232 KITGKLPLDY
+232 RITGKLPLDY
-242 VNAVRL
+242 VNTVRL

-313 LGVKPVLQCSHH
+313 LGVKPVLQYSHH
-325 SWGTQQYL
+325 SWGRQHYL

-346 DAQFHLG
+346 DAQFSAG
-353 NVPDFIM
+353 IVPDFIM
-360 LDKGYDRWNLDRF
+360 LNKGYDRWNLDRF

-388 WRSILKSTADVLGK
+388 WRSILRSTADVLGK

-414 DKALEAKGRLARY
+414 DKALEAKGRLTRY
-427 MRGQTVAFLRISS
+427 MRGQTVAFLRISA

-447 DQQGYVGPVIYQ
+447 NQQGYVGPVIYQ

-476 RRIFIGLEQLSQLNA
+476 RRISIGLEQLSQLDA
-491 DHLLITFDTGN
+491 DHLLITFDTGD
-502 SAKPGEERELLER
+502 SAEPGIERELLDR

-532 DFMSWMN
+532 DFMTWMN
-539 YGVISHGKKIEDILR
+539 YGVISHGKKIEDVLR

>member
-1 MCPAII
+1 MNMCHTII

-16 TLQHMEYVDHNKSQS
+16 SLQHMEYVDHHKS
-31 HMDKRLL
+31 HIDKRLL
-38 YRISSSHSL
+38 YRMSTSHSI

-55 LMVCSDREVHLEKGM
+55 SIVCSDRESHLEKGM
-70 IMFVPAGTSIKIEGS
+70 IMFVPAGTSVKIEGS
-85 PWTESDLQYYKL
+85 PWTENELQYYKL

-103 LQEETSNALYRRNTE
+103 LKEETSNGLSRRNTE
-118 EQQELAEST
+118 EKQELFQSPDSST
-127 DSRTLITIMQL
+127 LLPLMQL
-138 NYSPWSSCLESLEQI
+138 SFSPWSSCLEALEQI
-153 LRQQITGDWLEQ
+153 LRQQVTGDWLEQ

-175 FHALLRQSNPETE
+175 FRALIRQSAPKTE
-188 APDERARLQTSIR
+188 VPDDRARLQSSIR

-210 ITVDELAAEIGLT
+210 ITVDELAADIGLT

-232 KITGKLPLDY
+232 RITGKLPLEY

-280 FKQYAGI
+280 FKQYSGI

-325 SWGTQQYL
+325 SWGRQHYL

-346 DAQFHLG
+346 DAQFNVG
-353 NVPDFIM
+353 NIPDFIM
-360 LDKGYDRWNLDRF
+360 LNKGYDRWNLNRF

-402 VNRVQDVIGAYE
+402 VNRVQDVIGEYE
-414 DKALEAKGRLARY
+414 DNAMEAKGRLARSL
-427 MRGQTVAFLRISS
+427 RGQTVAFLRISAL
-440 SDITLYG
+440 DITLYG
-447 DQQGYVGPVIYQ
+447 DRQGYVGPVIYQ

-476 RRIFIGLEQLSQLNA
+476 RRIFIGLDQLSQLNA

-502 SAKPGEERELLER
+502 SAKPGEERELLDR

>member
-1 MCPAII
+1 MCHTII

-16 TLQHMEYVDHNKSQS
+16 SLQHMEYVDHHQS
-31 HMDKRLL
+31 HIDKRLL
-38 YRISSSHSL
+38 YRMLSSHSI

-55 LMVCSDREVHLEKGM
+55 SIVCSDRESHLEKGM
-70 IMFVPAGTSIKIEGS
+70 IMFVPAGTSVKIEDS
-85 PWTESDLQYYKL
+85 PWTESELQYYKL

-103 LQEETSNALYRRNTE
+103 LSEETSNALSRRNTE
-118 EQQELAEST
+118 EQQELSQSPDSST
-127 DSRTLITIMQL
+127 LLPLMQL
-138 NYSPWSSCLESLEQI
+138 SYSPWSSCLEALEQI
-153 LRQQITGDWLEQ
+153 LRQHVTDDWLEQ

-175 FHALLRQSNPETE
+175 FRALLRQSAPETE
-188 APDERARLQTSIR
+188 VPDDRVRLQSSIR

-210 ITVDELAAEIGLT
+210 ITVDELAADIGLT

-232 KITGKLPLDY
+232 KITGKLPLEY

-325 SWGTQQYL
+325 SWGRQQYL

-346 DAQFHLG
+346 DTQFNLG
-353 NVPDFIM
+353 HVPDFIM

-373 EQVAPTFYVDHLGED
+373 EHVAPTFYVDHLGED

-414 DKALEAKGRLARY
+414 NKALEAKGRLTRY
-427 MRGQTVAFLRISS
+427 MRGQTVAFLRISAT
-440 SDITLYG
+440 DITLYG

-467 RVQQWTRHE
+467 RVRQWTRHE
-476 RRIFIGLEQLSQLNA
+476 RRIFIGLEQLSQLDA

-502 SAKPGEERELLER
+502 SAKLGDERELLDR

-522 AVKSGNVYEV
+522 AVMNGNVYEV

>member
-1 MCPAII
+1 MCPTII
-7 QLIPKPWLC
+7 QWIPKPWLC
-16 TLQHMEYVDHNKSQS
+16 TLQHMEYVDHNTS
-31 HMDKRLL
+31 HIDKRLL

-55 LMVCSDREVHLEKGM
+55 SMLYSDREVHLEKGM
-70 IMFVPAGTSIKIEGS
+70 IMFVPAGTSVKIEGS
-85 PWTESDLQYYKL
+85 PGTGSELQYYKL

-103 LQEETSNALYRRNTE
+103 LSEENSNALSRRNTE
-118 EQQELAEST
+118 EQQELPEST
-127 DSRTLITIMQL
+127 DSPTILPLMQL
-138 NYSPWSSCLESLEQI
+138 SYSPWSSCLEALEQI
-153 LRQQITGDWLEQ
+153 LRQQITCDWLEQ
-165 WEVQLRFQEW
+165 WELQLRFHEW
-175 FHALLRQSNPETE
+175 FRALLRQSNPETE
-188 APDERARLQTSIR
+188 APDERARLQNSIR

-210 ITVDELAAEIGLT
+210 ITVDELAADIGLT

-242 VNAVRL
+242 VNTVRL

-325 SWGTQQYL
+325 SWGRQQYL
-333 GLDDVPEFDVSQQ
+333 GLDDVPEFDVSQL
-346 DAQFHLG
+346 DAQFNLG
-353 NVPDFIM
+353 HVPDFIM

-373 EQVAPTFYVDHLGED
+373 EHVAPTFYVDHLGED

-427 MRGQTVAFLRISS
+427 MRGQTVAFLRISA

-447 DQQGYVGPVIYQ
+447 DQQGYVGPVLYQ

-467 RVQQWTRHE
+467 RLQQWTRHE
-476 RRIFIGLEQLSQLNA
+476 RRVFIGLEQLSQLNA

-502 SAKPGEERELLER
+502 SAKPGDERELLER

>member
-1 MCPAII
+1 
-7 QLIPKPWLC
+7 
-16 TLQHMEYVDHNKSQS
+16 
-31 HMDKRLL
+31 
-38 YRISSSHSL
+38 
-47 FVVTSGKG
+47 
-55 LMVCSDREVHLEKGM
+55 MVCSDRESHLEKGM

-103 LQEETSNALYRRNTE
+103 LKEETSSALHTKDTA
-118 EQQELAEST
+118 EQRSLHKCT
-127 DSRTLITIMQL
+127 DSSIEIPLIQL
-138 NYSPWSSCLESLEQI
+138 NYSPWSSCLESMEQI
-153 LRQQITGDWLEQ
+153 MRQQVTGDWLEQ
-165 WEVQLRFQEW
+165 WDVQLRFQEW
-175 FHALLRQSNPETE
+175 FRALLRQSDPKTET
-188 APDERARLQTSIR
+188 PDDRARLQSSIR

-210 ITVDELAAEIGLT
+210 ITVDELAADIGLT

-232 KITGKLPLDY
+232 KITGKLPLEY

-325 SWGTQQYL
+325 SWGRQHYL

-346 DAQFHLG
+346 DAQFNLG
-353 NVPDFIM
+353 SVPDFIM
-360 LDKGYDRWNLDRF
+360 LDKGYKTWNLDRF
-373 EQVAPTFYVDHLGED
+373 EQVAPTFYVDHIGED

-414 DKALEAKGRLARY
+414 DKAMEAKGRLEQY
-427 MRGQTVAFLRISS
+427 MRGQTVAFLRISA

-476 RRIFIGLEQLSQLNA
+476 RRVLIGLEQLSQLNA

-502 SAKPGEERELLER
+502 SAKPGDERELLER

>member
-1 MCPAII
+1 MCHTII

-16 TLQHMEYVDHNKSQS
+16 SLQHMEYVDHHQS
-31 HMDKRLL
+31 HIDKRLL
-38 YRISSSHSL
+38 YRMSTSHSI

-55 LMVCSDREVHLEKGM
+55 SIVCSDRESHLEKGM
-70 IMFVPAGTSIKIEGS
+70 IMFVPAGTSVKIVGS
-85 PWTESDLQYYKL
+85 PWTESELQYYKL

-103 LQEETSNALYRRNTE
+103 LSEETSNALSRRNTE
-118 EQQELAEST
+118 EQHEISQSP
-127 DSRTLITIMQL
+127 DSPTLLPLMQL
-138 NYSPWSSCLESLEQI
+138 CYSPWSSCLEALEQI
-153 LRQQITGDWLEQ
+153 LRQQVTDDWLEQ
-165 WEVQLRFQEW
+165 WEVELRFQEW
-175 FHALLRQSNPETE
+175 FRALLRQSVPETE
-188 APDERARLQTSIR
+188 VPDDRARLQSSIR

-210 ITVDELAAEIGLT
+210 ITVDELAADIGLT

-232 KITGKLPLDY
+232 KITGKLPLEY

-325 SWGTQQYL
+325 SWGRQHYL

-346 DAQFHLG
+346 DAQFNVG
-353 NVPDFIM
+353 NIPDFIM
-360 LDKGYDRWNLDRF
+360 LNKGHDRWNLDRF
-373 EQVAPTFYVDHLGED
+373 EQVAPTFYVEHLGED
-388 WRSILKSTADVLGK
+388 WRSILRSTADVLGK

-414 DKALEAKGRLARY
+414 DKAMEAKSRLARY
-427 MRGQTVAFLRISS
+427 MRGQTVAFLRISA

-447 DQQGYVGPVIYQ
+447 DQLGYVGPVIYQ

-476 RRIFIGLEQLSQLNA
+476 RRIFIGLEHLSQLNA

-502 SAKPGEERELLER
+502 SAKPGDERELLDR

-539 YGVISHGKKIEDILR
+539 YGVISHGKKIEDVLR

>member
-1 MCPAII
+1 MYPKII
-7 QLIPKPWLC
+7 QWIPKPWLC
-16 TLQHMEYVDHNKSQS
+16 SLQHMEYIDHNKS
-31 HMDKRLL
+31 HIDKRLL
-38 YRISSSHSL
+38 YRMSSSHSI

-55 LMVCSDREVHLEKGM
+55 SIVCSHRESHLEKGM
-70 IMFVPAGTSIKIEGS
+70 IMFVPSGTSVKIESS
-85 PWTESDLQYYKL
+85 PWTENELEYYKL

-103 LQEETSNALYRRNTE
+103 LEEETSNALSRRNTE
-118 EQQELAEST
+118 EQHQLSKIP
-127 DSRTLITIMQL
+127 DSPTLLPLMQL
-138 NYSPWSSCLESLEQI
+138 SYSPWSSCLEALEQI
-153 LRQQITGDWLEQ
+153 LRQHVTRDWLEQ

-175 FHALLRQSNPETE
+175 FRALLRQSDPETE
-188 APDERARLQTSIR
+188 ALDERARLQSSIR

-210 ITVDELAAEIGLT
+210 ITVDELAADIGLT

-232 KITGKLPLDY
+232 RITGKLPLDY

-313 LGVKPVLQCSHH
+313 LGIKPVLQYSHH
-325 SWGTQQYL
+325 SWGRQHYL

-346 DAQFHLG
+346 DAQFSAG
-353 NVPDFIM
+353 IVPDFIM
-360 LDKGYDRWNLDRF
+360 LNKGYDRWNLDRF

-388 WRSILKSTADVLGK
+388 WRSILRSTADVLGK

-414 DKALEAKGRLARY
+414 DKALEAKGRLTRY
-427 MRGQTVAFLRISS
+427 MRGQTVAFLRISA

-447 DQQGYVGPVIYQ
+447 NQQGYVGPVIYQ

-476 RRIFIGLEQLSQLNA
+476 RRISIGLEQLSQLDA
-491 DHLLITFDTGN
+491 DHLLITFDTGD
-502 SAKPGEERELLER
+502 SAEPGVERELLDR
-515 DEWKRLP
+515 YEWKRLP
-522 AVKSGNVYEV
+522 AVRNGNVYEV